1 MSMTFETLSAFAASW
16 GSIYFALM
24 FLIAVAYALWPS
36 KKTLFDH
43 ASRMPVSYTHLTLP
57 TICSV

>member
-1 MSMTFETLSAFAASW
+1 MNMTSESLSAFAASW

-43 ASRMPVSYTHLTLP
+43 ASRIPLSED
-57 TICSV
+57 

>member
-1 MSMTFETLSAFAASW
+1 MNMTSESLSAFAASW

-43 ASRMPVSYTHLTLP
+43 ASRMPLSED
-57 TICSV
+57 